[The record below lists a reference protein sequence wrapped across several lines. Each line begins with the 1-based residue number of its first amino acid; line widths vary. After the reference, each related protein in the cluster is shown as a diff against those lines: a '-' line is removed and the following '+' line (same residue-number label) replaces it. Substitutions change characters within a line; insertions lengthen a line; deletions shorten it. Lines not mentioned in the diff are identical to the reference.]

1 MGLLNLIK
9 WSPWLTKR
17 IYNVLYSNVAKKQ
30 LKENKEVLDKL
41 KPLKGSHE
49 GERCFII
56 GTGPSLRIKDLESL
70 KNEYTFAPNRIFEL
84 FDKTDW
90 RPTFYICQD
99 HTIINKFRDQI
110 KSVDCKLSFLP
121 IDHKAEFEGDKFRFF
136 VLREQLFYPESA
148 PFSNDVSKSIGQGYT
163 VTYGAIQMAMY
174 MGFTE
179 IYLLGV
185 DHNYNV
191 IRDAKGRPVKK
202 SNSKINY
209 SLGISEFMPMQ
220 NLPRVEESTIAYET
234 AEKASRKKG
243 VRIYNA
249 TRGGKLEAFERVN
262 FDNIIVDGRTSD

>member
-1 MGLLNLIK
+1 MGLLNFVK

-17 IYNVLYSNVAKKQ
+17 IYNILYSNVARKQRRENKAELEQ
-30 LKENKEVLDKL
+30 LKL
-41 KPLKGSHE
+41 LKGTYD
-49 GERCFII
+49 GKRCFII
-56 GTGPSLRIKDLESL
+56 GTGPSLRIEDLESL

-99 HTIINKFRDQI
+99 HTIIDKFRDQI
-110 KSVDCKLSFLP
+110 KSVECRLAFLP
-121 IDHKAEFEGDKFRFF
+121 ADHKSEFKNDKFRFF
-136 VLREQLFYPESA
+136 VLKEQLYYPGAA
-148 PFSNDVSKSIGQGYT
+148 PFSEDASKSIGQGFT
-163 VTYGAIQMAMY
+163 VTYGAIQMAIY

-185 DHNYNV
+185 DNNYNI

-202 SNSKINY
+202 SNSEANY
-209 SLGISEFMPMQ
+209 SKGISEFMPMQ

-234 AEKASRKKG
+234 AEKVSRNRG

-262 FDNIIVDGRTSD
+262 FDSIKKLPT